1 MCAGSSAD
9 ERLLMASA
17 TRHPSSTGSR
27 AGGTEC
33 LQAEATGACALFLVM
48 LVSVMSVMAVMALLT
63 MMARLAMMTMRP
75 FGFGALVGHG
85 R

>member
-1 MCAGSSAD
+1 VRAAWRRSACSGISDSPPVLDRIEAGRD
-9 ERLLMASA
+9 R
-17 TRHPSSTGSR
+17 
-27 AGGTEC
+27 C
-33 LQAEATGACALFLVM
+33 LQAEATGACALFLVV
-48 LVSVMSVMAVMALLT
+48 LVSVMAVMALLT